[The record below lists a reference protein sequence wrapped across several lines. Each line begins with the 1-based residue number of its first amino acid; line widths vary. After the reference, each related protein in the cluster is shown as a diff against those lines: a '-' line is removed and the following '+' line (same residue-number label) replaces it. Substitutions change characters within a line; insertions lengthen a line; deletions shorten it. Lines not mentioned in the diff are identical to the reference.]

1 MLCLALTC
9 KKFGDK
15 NYGDRKRSAARE
27 ESSTRNVRQRTES
40 ITLMGV
46 AARTVLQTKWTDEER
61 NALPRRGDESWIGIY
76 QEFLKLFRLPLQF
89 DKLAGGGFRHI
100 IISNSTHSV
109 EEDKTRVCSK
119 GYHIGAAICSN
130 IMRAGKH
137 TVSFQVNDDDPASNY
152 GILCGIMRPTTND
165 ITRFGHCFILSHDL
179 SSFSLKDY
187 GRLHG
192 DKNVD
197 CCLLNTRGGCGHIRK
212 RWKEW
217 EESELMAMD
226 EEQREQAVRQNRCIP
241 FDWEGKEETQE
252 TSFKIGMVLDLDE
265 GTLDVYKN
273 DRRLG
278 TMMSGLIGEYCWV
291 VTFESTSVEGLVSI
305 GR

>member
-1 MLCLALTC
+1 MAM
-9 KKFGDK
+9 
-15 NYGDRKRSAARE
+15 E
-27 ESSTRNVRQRTES
+27 
-40 ITLMGV
+40 V
-46 AARTVLQTKWTDEER
+46 AARTALQTKWTDGEK
-61 NALPRRGDESWIGIY
+61 NALPRRGEGESWIGIY
-76 QEFLKLFRLPLQF
+76 NEFLKLFRYPLQF
-89 DKLAGGGFRHI
+89 DKLAGGGFSH
-100 IISNSTHSV
+100 ISNSTHSV
-109 EEDKTRVCSK
+109 EEDKTRVRPN
-119 GYHIGAAICSN
+119 GRDIGAAICSN

-137 TVSFQVNDDDPASNY
+137 TVLFQVNEYDDPASSY
-152 GILCGIMRPTTND
+152 GILCGIMRPTTKD

-197 CCLLNTRGGCGHIRK
+197 CCLLNTCTGNALIRK

-217 EESELMAMD
+217 EESELLAMD
-226 EEQREQAVRQNRCIP
+226 EEQREQAERQNRCIP
-241 FDWEGKEETQE
+241 FDWKGKEETQE

-278 TMMSGLIGEYCWV
+278 TMMSGVIGEYCWV